1 VLSLDVHS
9 LLHDAATLV
18 GHRIAEEAP
27 SSVHLVLH
35 VTLLWGPLAA
45 VALALLVVVRAIVR
59 RVRGRV
65 VARRARTADAPGLYG
80 YILMH
85 SRGQQALLV
94 IGGLAA
100 MPVLYATLELPKLI
114 VNNAIASGHFPVTI
128 YAFDLDQTGY
138 LVLLCGLYL
147 GALGLNGWV
156 KFQLNTFKGRVGE
169 RVLRRLRLE
178 TFRRWRPAADGPR
191 RAEVI
196 PLMAQEVE
204 PIGGFAA
211 EAFAAP
217 VFHGGALAT
226 ILVFMFVQDP
236 ILGLAA
242 VALTP
247 VQLAVTPPQQRRVT
261 ALARE
266 RAREVRHLASALS
279 HPSESGPLCGG
290 VSEVGAILRRIETVR
305 RRLHVAKYRMKST
318 NNFIVAMTPF
328 LFYLIGGWLVIEE
341 RLTLGALVAVL
352 AAYKDFSSPM
362 RELFNHARAREDAR
376 QRFEDL
382 STYLATLRSESLRQ
396 IAPVD
401 AASPHRRQRNGEND
415 AHRHEHD
422 AVGLVGQGPGSVTMD
437 ASTIALSRAGSNARP
452 VQACRS

>member
-1 VLSLDVHS
+1 MLAIDFHV
-9 LLHDAATLV
+9 LLHETAAIV
-18 GHRIAEEAP
+18 GHRIAEDAP
-27 SSVHLVLH
+27 SSVHVVLH
-35 VTLLWGPLAA
+35 ITLLWGPLAA
-45 VALALLVVVRAIVR
+45 LALALFVGARAVAR
-59 RVRGRV
+59 RLRGRV
-65 VARRARTADAPGLYG
+65 AAARAATAGGPGLYR
-80 YILMH
+80 YILKH

-94 IGGLAA
+94 LGGLAA

-128 YAFDLDQTGY
+128 HGFFFDQTDY
-138 LVLLCGLYL
+138 LVILCALYL
-147 GALGLNGWV
+147 SALGLNGWV
-156 KFQLNTFKGRVGE
+156 KFRLNTFKGRVGE
-169 RVLRRLRLE
+169 RILRRLRLE
-178 TFRRWRPAADGPR
+178 TYRRWRPIADGPR

-226 ILVFMFVQDP
+226 IVVFMFVQDP

-247 VQLAVTPPQQRRVT
+247 IQFAVTPPQRRRVT

-266 RAREVRHLASALS
+266 RAGEVRRLASALS
-279 HPSESGPLCGG
+279 GSPAPRPRRGA
-290 VSEVGAILRRIETVR
+290 VREVGAILRRIETVR

-352 AAYKDFSSPM
+352 AAYKDFSAPM
-362 RELFNHARAREDAR
+362 RELFNHARARDDAR

-382 STYLATLRSESLRQ
+382 AGYLA
-396 IAPVD
+396 
-401 AASPHRRQRNGEND
+401 
-415 AHRHEHD
+415 
-422 AVGLVGQGPGSVTMD
+422 GPGAAPGT
-437 ASTIALSRAGSNARP
+437 TRAPLRP
-452 VQACRS
+452 VPVALAAE

>member
-1 VLSLDVHS
+1 MLAIDLHV
-9 LLHDAATLV
+9 LLHEAATLV
-18 GHRIAEEAP
+18 GHRIADDAP
-27 SSVHLVLH
+27 SGVHVVLH
-35 VTLLWGPLAA
+35 VALVWGPLAA
-45 VALALLVVVRAIVR
+45 VALTLTACLRTVVRHVR
-59 RVRGRV
+59 R
-65 VARRARTADAPGLYG
+65 RAAATPLPDASGHGLYR
-80 YILMH
+80 YILKH

-94 IGGLAA
+94 LGGLAA

-114 VNNAIASGHFPVTI
+114 VNNAIASGHFPVDL
-128 YAFDLDQTGY
+128 FGVPLDQTGY

-156 KFQLNTFKGRVGE
+156 KFRLNTYKGRVGE

-178 TFRRWRPAADGPR
+178 TFRKWRPIAHGPR

-266 RAREVRHLASALS
+266 RAGEVRRLASALS
-279 HPSESGPLCGG
+279 GSPAPNHGG
-290 VSEVGAILRRIETVR
+290 GAVREVGAILRRIEIVR

-328 LFYLIGGWLVIEE
+328 LFYLIGGWLVIED

-382 STYLATLRSESLRQ
+382 ASYLANPGK
-396 IAPVD
+396 APG
-401 AASPHRRQRNGEND
+401 A
-415 AHRHEHD
+415 
-422 AVGLVGQGPGSVTMD
+422 T
-437 ASTIALSRAGSNARP
+437 RAPLRP
-452 VQACRS
+452 VSVAVAAE